1 METRQD
7 EKGNKNSLV
16 VNHIPP
22 GNLQFCPEQTRTCF
36 AVTANYHLIGL
47 EQGQRIL
54 GEAARSDELQAAGAR
69 ACIEK
74 RREQAEQEFCL
85 AVREQPESRPLAA
98 LLSGTFCFV
107 ECQAQLA
114 KAVFPDIDVMSLE
127 HQDAVNHETV
137 HEI

>member
-22 GNLQFCPEQTRTCF
+22 GNLEFCAEQSRTCF
-36 AVTANYHLIGL
+36 AVTSSYLIGL
-47 EQGQRIL
+47 DQGSRIL
-54 GEAARSDELQAAGAR
+54 GEAAHSDEIEAAGAR

-74 RREQAEQEFCL
+74 HREQAEQEYCL

-98 LLSGTFCFV
+98 LLSGTFFFVCAKHSSRRQCF
-107 ECQAQLA
+107 Q
-114 KAVFPDIDVMSLE
+114 ISM
-127 HQDAVNHETV
+127 
-137 HEI
+137 